1 MSPSLTERSDATTL
15 ATADLIESCREGS
28 QTAWVALVRR
38 FSPLV
43 WAVARSHRVSRTD
56 CEEVFQQTWLRA
68 YQGLHTLQSPERFA
82 AWLTTCA
89 KRESLKQRERAL
101 RYVPVG
107 GPEVFDRPTAP
118 DSGPESAVLSNE
130 RRDEVLDALGRLSAR
145 DQALLGMLS
154 ADEECSYDE
163 VSRRLGVARGS
174 VGPLRARAL
183 QRLTKQLAAASAES
197 GTG

>member
-1 MSPSLTERSDATTL
+1 MSPSLTKRFDATTFS
-15 ATADLIESCREGS
+15 TADLIEACCEGR
-28 QTAWVALVRR
+28 QAAWAALVRR

-43 WAVARSHRVSRTD
+43 WTIARSHRVSQAD
-56 CEEVFQQTWLRA
+56 CEEIFQQTWLRA
-68 YQGLHTLQSPERFA
+68 YQGLRALQSPERFP

-118 DSGPESAVLSNE
+118 DSGPENAVISNE
-130 RRDEVLDALGRLSAR
+130 RRDEVLSALGRLSAR
-145 DQALLGMLS
+145 DQTLLGMLS

-183 QRLTKQLAAASAES
+183 RRLTEQLAATSVET
-197 GTG
+197 GTR